1 MLDWLTSLNVAVAIS
16 TLALLSMIGR
26 LLVEYTYI
34 FADRTSQTMVG
45 ISTLLY
51 MTAFGI
57 WIWAL
62 LLAAEGSTV
71 GLIALLVLNG
81 LGFLA
86 GGVYSLLSKPNPP
99 LPPQVSSLYYI
110 AAWANLTLGLLA
122 AVVVLLQLL

>member
-34 FADRTSQTMVG
+34 FVDRTSQTMVG

-51 MTAFGI
+51 LTIFGI
-57 WIWAL
+57 WIWSL

-71 GLIALLVLNG
+71 GLIALLILNG

-86 GGVYSLLSKPNPP
+86 GGVYSLLSNPNPP
-99 LPPQVSSLYYI
+99 PPSQVASLYTI
-110 AAWANLTLGLLA
+110 AAWANLALGLLA
-122 AVVVLLQLL
+122 AVVVLLQLT